1 MAFGASDWIE
11 KQREYLG
18 LEREAERLQLA
29 DKLTAL
35 SPQECQEI
43 GISLLL
49 LDVESSCTSLFGRVK
64 YKIIR
69 KDHQPLP
76 IHSFKVGDEAELFEY
91 KRASNTES
99 ASLTGII
106 SKVTSL
112 YVEMVC
118 DESDGVIFEVFSV
131 LLILSRSTSSLLFDW
146 MSDHRRQ
153 PTSRYYEINQSSSSS
168 FSVSPCS

>member
-1 MAFGASDWIE
+1 MSSLAVAGDWIE

-18 LEREAERLQLA
+18 LEREAEKQQLA

-35 SPQECQEI
+35 SSQECQEI

-49 LDVESSCTSLFGRVK
+49 LDIESSCTSLFGRVK

-76 IHSFKVGDEAELFEY
+76 VHSFKVGDEAELFEY
-91 KRASNTES
+91 KRATNTES
-99 ASLTGII
+99 SSLSGII

-118 DESDGVIFEVFSV
+118 DESDGVFLLFCSFVFQY
-131 LLILSRSTSSLLFDW
+131 SRSTLLLLFDW
-146 MSDHRRQ
+146 MYDPLKQ
-153 PTSRYYEINQSSSSS
+153 LT
-168 FSVSPCS
+168 